1 MRRNYKPKKLEPV
14 KLESYL
20 KIKKISLED
29 IITVLGLDNEKKINL
44 YLESIGIE
52 KQDSKQLKN
61 ILNKLKKRTTE
72 EKLDAFKEV
81 TDVKT
86 DDKEEKKSR
95 KSTRSRK
102 LNTIDNVD
110 STLKEETESVSS
122 DSNEE

>member
-29 IITVLGLDNEKKINL
+29 IITALSLDNEKKINL

-61 ILNKLKKRTTE
+61 ILSKLKKRTTE
-72 EKLDAFKEV
+72 EKLDVLKKA
-81 TDVKT
+81 TDIKAVSN
-86 DDKEEKKSR
+86 EEKSSR
-95 KSTRSRK
+95 KSTRSKK
-102 LNTIDNVD
+102 LNVIDNVD
-110 STLKEETESVSS
+110 SMLKKETEFVSS
-122 DSNEE
+122 DLNEK